1 MINRYD
7 DFTKLQEM
15 VLGKVNYSALCHIE
29 NKEDRDFMKI
39 ILEETEVVLEDL
51 EKILKDFDV
60 KVWRPEVY
68 QHTPGKII
76 STPYVDTTHVY
87 SSLTPFDNFLTIGN
101 TVVEMSSYGNPSA
114 VFDHTQYQHIWAE
127 QFRQG
132 ARWLSMPRQSHN
144 PEKSHEHGKLPEF
157 EPYADS
163 PSLLIV
169 GNKVFVSEQNT
180 VNVLGLDWFKKEFP
194 QFEFIIFKG
203 TKGHLDSYFSV
214 VKPGLAL
221 SGLPK
226 ECLPSE
232 FDNWTILEFEKENY
246 QDVSMV
252 SEIFQDDDYDNTTLP
267 VNVFSINES
276 NIIMSEHTVM
286 HSEEQVKSIEANGVN
301 IIPVQFNVSKWL
313 NQGIHCLCN
322 PISRAGKLTNY
333 FE

>member
-29 NKEDRDFMKI
+29 KIEDRDFMKI

-51 EKILKDFDV
+51 EKIMKDFDV

-68 QHTPGKII
+68 QHTPGKILR
-76 STPYVDTTHVY
+76 TPYVDTTHVY
-87 SSLTPFDNFLTIGN
+87 SSLTPFDNFLTIGD
-101 TVVEMSSYGNPSA
+101 TVVEMSSYGTPSA
-114 VFDHTQYQHIWAE
+114 VFDHIQYQHIWAE
-127 QFRQG
+127 KFRHG
-132 ARWLSMPRQSHN
+132 ARWLSMPRQSYN
-144 PEKSHEHGKLPEF
+144 PKLSNEHGGLPEF

-163 PSLLIV
+163 PSFLIV
-169 GNKVFVSEQNT
+169 GDKVFVAEQNT
-180 VNVLGLDWFKKEFP
+180 VNMLGLDWFKKEFP

-226 ECLPSE
+226 QFLPTE
-232 FDNWTILEFEKENY
+232 FDKWTILEFDKEDY

-252 SEIFQDDDYDNTTLP
+252 SEIFQDDDYENTTLP
-267 VNVFSINES
+267 VNTFSIDES
-276 NIIMSEHTVM
+276 NIIMSKHTV
-286 HSEEQVKSIEANGVN
+286 ERYVEQVKSIEAHGVN
-301 IIPVQFNVSKWL
+301 IIPVEFNVSKWL
-313 NQGIHCLCN
+313 NQGFHCVCN
-322 PISRAGKLTNY
+322 PIARAGKLTNY